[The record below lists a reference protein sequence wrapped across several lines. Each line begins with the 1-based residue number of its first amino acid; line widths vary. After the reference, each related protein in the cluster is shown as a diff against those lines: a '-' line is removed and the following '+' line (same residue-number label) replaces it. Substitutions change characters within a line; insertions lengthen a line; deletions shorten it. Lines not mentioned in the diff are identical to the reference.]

1 LIYGFVAT
9 WTKTPGD
16 VNKSRWAMG
25 ALLYSTIPTISCLLW
40 GINRK
45 LSDKKKED
53 ARNGTVT

>member
-1 LIYGFVAT
+1 M
-9 WTKTPGD
+9 

-45 LSDKKKED
+45 LKLSAAEKTESFNLKPKKEK
-53 ARNGTVT
+53 GYTEL